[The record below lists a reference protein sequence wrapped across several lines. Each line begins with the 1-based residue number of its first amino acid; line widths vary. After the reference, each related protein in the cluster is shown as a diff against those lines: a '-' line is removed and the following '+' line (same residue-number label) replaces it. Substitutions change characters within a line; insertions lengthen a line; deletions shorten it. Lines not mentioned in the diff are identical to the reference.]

1 MRAMMTLLLALVLG
15 ATAVFAQT
23 PTATATTGEPVV
35 QAPPRHDLPEIKAAG
50 KLRHL
55 GLPYANFITGAGD
68 GLDVDLVKMFCREIG
83 VEYEYVETDWDHT
96 YTDLTGLTFKRAGG
110 EVTIT
115 GTAPVRGDMIA
126 HGMTVLPWR
135 QKLVNFAEPMFPTQ
149 IWLIAPASARTA
161 PITPTGSLAGDIA
174 VTYKLIKGVSVLAK
188 PNTCLDP
195 KLYDLS
201 GHGAMVVNYEGSL
214 NHMAPNLLG
223 GMAELTILDVP
234 DALVA
239 LRRWQG
245 KIKILGPLS
254 EPQHMAAAFPKDSPE
269 LEAAFAAFLARCRAD
284 GTYENL
290 VRKYYPGVW
299 TYFPDFFRKGATA
312 Q

>member
-1 MRAMMTLLLALVLG
+1 MRKIVILLAAASMLLSS
-15 ATAVFAQT
+15 ASAQT
-23 PTATATTGEPVV
+23 V
-35 QAPPRHDLPEIKAAG
+35 APKHDLAEIRAAG
-50 KLRHL
+50 QLRHL
-55 GLPYANFITGAGD
+55 GIPYANFVTGAGD
-68 GLDVDLVKMFCREIG
+68 GLDVDLVKLFCRELG
-83 VEYEYVETDWDHT
+83 VEYVYVETDWARTIPDV
-96 YTDLTGLTFKRAGG
+96 TGLAFTRAGN
-110 EVTIT
+110 EVTVT
-115 GTAPVRGDMIA
+115 GLAELRGDMIA

-135 QKLVNFAEPMFPTQ
+135 EKLVDFAEPMFPTQ
-149 IWLIAPASARTA
+149 IWLIAPAGARVA
-161 PITPTGSLAGDIA
+161 PITPTGKLDTDIA
-174 VTYKLIKGVSVLAK
+174 LTFKLINGVSVLAK

-201 GHGAMVVNYEGSL
+201 GHGALVVNYEGSL

-223 GMAELTILDVP
+223 GMADLTILDVP

-254 EPQHMAAAFPKDSPE
+254 EPQYMAAAFPKNSPE
-269 LEAAFAAFLARCRAD
+269 LSAAFAAFLDRCQAD
-284 GTYENL
+284 GTYEAL

-299 TYFPDFFRKGATA
+299 TYFPDFFPKSGGV

>member
-1 MRAMMTLLLALVLG
+1 MRATMMLLLAITLI
-15 ATAVFAQT
+15 AVPAMSQT
-23 PTATATTGEPVV
+23 TV
-35 QAPPRHDLPEIKAAG
+35 QATPRHDLPEIQAAG

-55 GLPYANFITGAGD
+55 GIPYANFVTGAGD
-68 GLDVDLVKMFCREIG
+68 GLDVDLVRLFCREIG
-83 VEYEYVETDWDHT
+83 VAYEYVETDWDRT
-96 YTDLTGLTFKRAGG
+96 YSDVTGLTFKRTGS

-115 GTAPVRGDMIA
+115 GTTAVRGDMIA

-149 IWLIAPASARTA
+149 IWLIAPATSRTA
-161 PITPTGSLAGDIA
+161 PIIPTGTLAGDIA
-174 VTYKLIKGVSVLAK
+174 VTFKLINGVSVLAK

-195 KLYDLS
+195 KLYDLA
-201 GHGAMVVNYEGSL
+201 GRGAQVVNYEGSL

-223 GMAELTILDVP
+223 GMADLTILDVP

-254 EPQHMAAAFPKDSPE
+254 EPQYMAAAFPKNSPQ
-269 LEAAFAAFLARCRAD
+269 LEAAFADFMVRCRAD

-299 TYFPDFFRKGATA
+299 TYFPDFFPKGGHA

>member
-1 MRAMMTLLLALVLG
+1 MRPMMILLLAIVLIAAP
-15 ATAVFAQT
+15 ATAQT
-23 PTATATTGEPVV
+23 ADQAPIQPTVK
-35 QAPPRHDLPEIKAAG
+35 APPRHDLPEIKAAG

-55 GLPYANFITGAGD
+55 GLPYANFVTGAGD
-68 GLDVDLVKMFCREIG
+68 GLDVDLVRMFCREIG
-83 VEYEYVETDWDHT
+83 VTYEYVETDWNRT
-96 YTDLTGLTFKRAGG
+96 YSDLTGLTFTRAGN

-115 GTAPVRGDMIA
+115 GATEVRGDMIA

-149 IWLIAPASARTA
+149 IWLIAPATSHTV
-161 PITPTGSLAGDIA
+161 PITPTGTLAGDIA
-174 VTYKLIKGVSVLAK
+174 LTFKLINGVSVLAK

-201 GHGAMVVNYEGSL
+201 GHGAKVVNYEGSL

-245 KIKILGPLS
+245 KVKILGPLS
-254 EPQHMAAAFPKDSPE
+254 EPQYMAAAFPKDSPK

-299 TYFPDFFRKGATA
+299 TYFPDFFQKGASA

>member
-1 MRAMMTLLLALVLG
+1 MRPNLITILVAALLA
-15 ATAVFAQT
+15 TAASAGNGPAGVT
-23 PTATATTGEPVV
+23 PPK
-35 QAPPRHDLPEIKAAG
+35 HDLPEIQAAG
-50 KLRHL
+50 QLRHL
-55 GLPYANFITGAGD
+55 GIPYANFITGAGD
-68 GLDVDLVKMFCREIG
+68 GLDVELVKLFCRELG
-83 VEYEYVETDWDHT
+83 VAYVYVETDWSRT
-96 YTDLTGLTFKRAGG
+96 YSDVTGLAFTRTGN

-115 GTAPVRGDMIA
+115 GPAEVRGDLIA

-135 QKLVNFAEPMFPTQ
+135 EKLVDFAEPMFPTQ
-149 IWLIAPASARTA
+149 IWLIAPATAHAA
-161 PITPTGSLAGDIA
+161 PIAPTGTLDGDIA
-174 VTYKLIKGVSVLAK
+174 QTYRLIKGVSVLAK

-195 KLYDLS
+195 KLYDLA

-223 GMAELTILDVP
+223 GMADLTILDVP

-239 LRRWQG
+239 MRRWQG

-254 EPQHMAAAFPKDSPE
+254 EPQYMAAAFPKDSP
-269 LEAAFAAFLARCRAD
+269 LLRDAFAAFLDRCQAD

-299 TYFPDFFRKGATA
+299 TYFPDFFAAGGNV

>member
-1 MRAMMTLLLALVLG
+1 MRPMLMLMLALMLLVTPAL
-15 ATAVFAQT
+15 AQT
-23 PTATATTGEPVV
+23 ETTAASSPPAI

-96 YTDLTGLTFKRAGG
+96 YSDLTGLTFKRAGG

-115 GTAPVRGDMIA
+115 GTTAVRGDMIA

-149 IWLIAPASARTA
+149 IWLIAPATSHRT
-161 PITPTGSLAGDIA
+161 PITPTGTLAGDIA

-254 EPQHMAAAFPKDSPE
+254 EPQYMAAAFPKDSPE

-299 TYFPDFFRKGATA
+299 TYFPDFFRKDAGG

>member
-1 MRAMMTLLLALVLG
+1 MRPLVILTLALALLTTVAHG
-15 ATAVFAQT
+15 ADA
-23 PTATATTGEPVV
+23 PATVT
-35 QAPPRHDLPEIKAAG
+35 PPRHDLPEIQAAG

-55 GLPYANFITGAGD
+55 GIPYANFVTGAGD
-68 GLDVDLVKMFCREIG
+68 GLDVDLVRLFCRELG
-83 VEYEYVETDWDHT
+83 VEYVYVETDWDRT
-96 YTDLTGLTFKRAGG
+96 ISDVTGLAFKRAGG
-110 EVTIT
+110 EVTVT
-115 GTAPVRGDMIA
+115 GPAEVRGDMIA

-135 QKLVNFAEPMFPTQ
+135 AKLVDFAEPMFPTQ
-149 IWLIAPASARTA
+149 IWLIAPASAPVA
-161 PITPTGSLAGDIA
+161 PITPTGALSGDIA
-174 VTYKLIKGVSVLAK
+174 RTYRLINGVSVLAK

-195 KLYDLS
+195 KLYDLA
-201 GHGAMVVNYEGSL
+201 GHGANVVNYEGSL

-239 LRRWQG
+239 MRRWQG

-254 EPQHMAAAFPKDSPE
+254 EPQHMAAAFPKDSPQ
-269 LEAAFAAFLARCRAD
+269 LEAAFAAFLDRCQAD
-284 GTYENL
+284 GTYDNL

-299 TYFPDFFRKGATA
+299 TYFPDFFTSEGAT

>member
-1 MRAMMTLLLALVLG
+1 MRPIAILLLLAS
-15 ATAVFAQT
+15 VFALSAAAQT
-23 PTATATTGEPVV
+23 VPAK
-35 QAPPRHDLPEIKAAG
+35 HDLPEIKASG
-50 KLRHL
+50 QLRHL
-55 GLPYANFITGAGD
+55 GIPYANFITGAGD
-68 GLDVDLVKMFCREIG
+68 GLDVDLVKMFCRELG
-83 VEYEYVETDWDHT
+83 VEYVYVETDWSRT
-96 YTDLTGLTFKRAGG
+96 YSDVTGLAFTRKGN

-115 GTAPVRGDMIA
+115 GPAEVRGDMIA
-126 HGMTVLPWR
+126 HGMTDLPWR
-135 QKLVNFAEPMFPTQ
+135 RELVNFAEPMFPTQ
-149 IWLIAPASARTA
+149 IWLIAPATAKIA
-161 PITPTGSLAGDIA
+161 PIAPTGTLDGDIA
-174 VTYKLIKGVSVLAK
+174 LTYRLINGISVLAK

-201 GHGAMVVNYEGSL
+201 GHGALVVNYEGSL

-223 GMAELTILDVP
+223 GMADLTILDVP

-254 EPQHMAAAFPKDSPE
+254 EPQYMAAAFPKNSPQ
-269 LEAAFAAFLARCRAD
+269 LEAAFAAFLNRCQAD
-284 GTYENL
+284 GTYDAL

-299 TYFPDFFRKGATA
+299 TYFPDFFTTGSSV

>member
-1 MRAMMTLLLALVLG
+1 MRPNPLMILLVSACAMSALAG
-15 ATAVFAQT
+15 PATVT
-23 PTATATTGEPVV
+23 PPK
-35 QAPPRHDLPEIKAAG
+35 HDLPEIQAAG
-50 KLRHL
+50 QLRHL
-55 GLPYANFITGAGD
+55 GIPYANFVTGAGD
-68 GLDVDLVKMFCREIG
+68 GLDVDLVRLFCRELG
-83 VEYEYVETDWDHT
+83 VEYVYVETDWDRT
-96 YTDLTGLTFKRAGG
+96 ISDVTGLSYKRAGG

-115 GTAPVRGDMIA
+115 GNAELRGDMIA

-135 QKLVNFAEPMFPTQ
+135 EKLVDFAEPMFPTQ
-149 IWLIAPASARTA
+149 IWLIAPATAHVA
-161 PITPTGSLAGDIA
+161 PIAPSGTLATDIER
-174 VTYKLIKGVSVLAK
+174 TFKLINGVSVLAK

-195 KLYDLS
+195 KLYDLA
-201 GHGAMVVNYEGSL
+201 GRGALVVNYEGSL

-254 EPQHMAAAFPKDSPE
+254 EPQYMAAAFPKNSPQ
-269 LEAAFAAFLARCRAD
+269 LEAAFAAFLNRCQAD
-284 GTYENL
+284 GTYDAL

-299 TYFPDFFRKGATA
+299 TYFPDFFTTGGSV

>member
-1 MRAMMTLLLALVLG
+1 MRSMATLLLAMVLITAG
-15 ATAVFAQT
+15 ATAQT
-23 PTATATTGEPVV
+23 T
-35 QAPPRHDLPEIKAAG
+35 PPRHDLPEIQAAG
-50 KLRHL
+50 QLRHL
-55 GLPYANFITGAGD
+55 GIPYANFVTGAGD
-68 GLDVDLVKMFCREIG
+68 GLDVDLVRLFCREIG
-83 VEYEYVETDWDHT
+83 VDYVYVETDWSRT
-96 YTDLTGLTFKRAGG
+96 YSDVTGLAFTRTGND
-110 EVTIT
+110 VTIT
-115 GTAPVRGDMIA
+115 GPAELRGDMIA

-135 QKLVNFAEPMFPTQ
+135 EKLVNFAEPMFPTQ
-149 IWLIAPASARTA
+149 IWLIAPASSPLA
-161 PITPTGSLAGDIA
+161 PIMPTGSLDGDIA
-174 VTYKLIKGVSVLAK
+174 VTYKLLNGVSVLAK

-195 KLYDLS
+195 KLYDLG
-201 GHGAMVVNYEGSL
+201 GHGALVVNYEGSL

-223 GMAELTILDVP
+223 GMADLTILDVP

-254 EPQHMAAAFPKDSPE
+254 EPQYMAAAFPKNSPK
-269 LEAAFAAFLARCRAD
+269 LEAAFAAFLERCHAD

-299 TYFPDFFRKGATA
+299 TYFPDFFTHGGSV

>member
-1 MRAMMTLLLALVLG
+1 MRPIAILLLMLG
-15 ATAVFAQT
+15 VFAVSAAAQT
-23 PTATATTGEPVV
+23 V
-35 QAPPRHDLPEIKAAG
+35 PPRHDLPEIQTAG
-50 KLRHL
+50 QLRHL
-55 GLPYANFITGAGD
+55 GIPYANFVTGAGD
-68 GLDVDLVKMFCREIG
+68 GLDVDLVRMFCREIG
-83 VEYEYVETDWDHT
+83 VAYVYVETDWNRT
-96 YTDLTGLTFKRAGG
+96 YSDVTGLAFTRAGD
-110 EVTIT
+110 EITIT
-115 GTAPVRGDMIA
+115 GPAEVRGDMIA

-135 QKLVNFAEPMFPTQ
+135 EKLVNFAEPMFPTQ
-149 IWLIAPASARTA
+149 IWLIAPASARIA
-161 PITPTGSLAGDIA
+161 PIAPTGTLAGDIA
-174 VTYKLIKGVSVLAK
+174 LTYPLVNGISVLAK

-195 KLYDLS
+195 KLYDLA
-201 GHGAMVVNYEGSL
+201 GHGANVVNYEGSL

-254 EPQHMAAAFPKDSPE
+254 EPQHMAAAFPKNSPQ
-269 LEAAFAAFLARCRAD
+269 LEAAFAAFLDRCQAD
-284 GTYENL
+284 GTYDAL

-299 TYFPDFFRKGATA
+299 TYFPDFFASVGSV

>member
-1 MRAMMTLLLALVLG
+1 MRAIMTMLLAIVLI
-15 ATAVFAQT
+15 AVPAAAQT
-23 PTATATTGEPVV
+23 TVQPIVQTNV
-35 QAPPRHDLPEIKAAG
+35 QAPPKHDLPEIQAAG

-55 GLPYANFITGAGD
+55 GIPYANFVTGAGD
-68 GLDVDLVKMFCREIG
+68 GLDVDLVRMFCREIG
-83 VEYEYVETDWDHT
+83 VAYEYVETDWNRT
-96 YTDLTGLTFKRAGG
+96 YSDVTGLTFTRAGN

-115 GTAPVRGDMIA
+115 GTTAVRGDMIA

-149 IWLIAPASARTA
+149 IWLIAPATSHTA
-161 PITPTGSLAGDIA
+161 PITPTGTLAGDIA
-174 VTYKLIKGVSVLAK
+174 LTFKLVGGVTVLAK

-195 KLYDLS
+195 KLYDLA
-201 GHGAMVVNYEGSL
+201 GHGAQVVNYEGSL

-245 KIKILGPLS
+245 KVKILGPLS
-254 EPQHMAAAFPKDSPE
+254 EPQVMAAAFPKDSPK

-299 TYFPDFFRKGATA
+299 AYFPDFFQKGATA

>member
-1 MRAMMTLLLALVLG
+1 MRPIVILLLLSGVLALG
-15 ATAVFAQT
+15 ASAST
-23 PTATATTGEPVV
+23 PNADTPATTVT
-35 QAPPRHDLPEIKAAG
+35 PPKHDLPEIQAAG
-50 KLRHL
+50 RLRHL

-68 GLDVDLVKMFCREIG
+68 GLDVDLVKLFCQEIG
-83 VEYEYVETDWDHT
+83 VEYVYVETDWNRT
-96 YTDLTGLTFKRAGG
+96 YSDVTGLAFTRKGN

-115 GTAPVRGDMIA
+115 GPAEIRGDMIA

-135 QKLVNFAEPMFPTQ
+135 EQLVNFAEPMFPTQ
-149 IWLIAPASARTA
+149 IWLIAPATSAMA
-161 PITPTGSLAGDIA
+161 PIAPTGTLSGDIA
-174 VTYKLIKGVSVLAK
+174 RTFKLVNGISVLAK

-201 GHGAMVVNYEGSL
+201 GHGALVVNYEGSL

-254 EPQHMAAAFPKDSPE
+254 EPQHMSAAFPKDSPK
-269 LEAAFAAFLARCRAD
+269 LEAAFAAFLDRCQAD
-284 GTYENL
+284 GTYDNL

-299 TYFPDFFRKGATA
+299 TYFPDFFGKDGGV